1 MADSTG
7 ELHVE
12 LVAVDRN
19 VYSGEATMVIAR
31 TTEGEIGVLPG
42 HTPLLG
48 EIAEGGVVTIK
59 EAGGGE
65 VVAAVHGGFL
75 SVTDEGVTVLA
86 EVAELASDIDVSR
99 AQAALEKAR
108 SDEDEAAAA
117 RAQSRLRAAGQSV

>member
-1 MADSTG
+1 VADSTG

-48 EIAEGGVVTIK
+48 ELAEGGVVTIT

-75 SVTDEGVTVLA
+75 SITDQGVTVLA

-99 AQAALEKAR
+99 AQSALERAR
-108 SDEDEAAAA
+108 SENDEAAVL
-117 RAQSRLRAAGQSV
+117 RAQSRLRAAGQPV